1 MKKITNGSDE
11 IMKDSIIH
19 SDLSYLEVLE
29 NYSFESKMLLCQKYA
44 CRIMDT
50 SEVSMELALKENIMP
65 WELET
70 FVLFS
75 VVYDN
80 ESVTEVLPGDVFAEV
95 ITTIRNY
102 WHPELTIAEQNGT
115 YADMFIMVNAIQQF
129 PTQGLILQKL
139 FRYAYIFN
147 FENEK
152 INFKQKFIEIYLTEY
167 KSFDLAAFIVYLS
180 ACKGNG
186 IDGYAKA

>member
-19 SDLSYLEVLE
+19 SELSYLEVLE
-29 NYSFESKMLLCQKYA
+29 KYSFESKMLLCQKYA

-50 SEVSMELALKENIMP
+50 SEISMELALKENIMP

-80 ESVTEVLPGDVFAEV
+80 ESITEALPGDVFAEV

-102 WHPELTIAEQNGT
+102 WHPELAITEQNGT
-115 YADMFIMVNAIQQF
+115 YADTFIMINAIQQF
-129 PTQGLILQKL
+129 PTQGLILQGNWGQV
-139 FRYAYIFN
+139 R
-147 FENEK
+147 EK
-152 INFKQKFIEIYLTEY
+152 
-167 KSFDLAAFIVYLS
+167 
-180 ACKGNG
+180 
-186 IDGYAKA
+186 